1 MCAVIHIQSQIKPS
15 NWFRLSIALQIGGA
29 LGNVTDR
36 IRIGHV
42 TDFIDIGVSSWRW
55 PAFNIAM
62 HQSLPAYVSWCG
74 RFYYGTRIP

>member
-1 MCAVIHIQSQIKPS
+1 
-15 NWFRLSIALQIGGA
+15 LSIALQIGGA

-55 PAFNIAM
+55 PAFNIADASIITGLCLLVWTILLAEREY
-62 HQSLPAYVSWCG
+62 HDDHDQESV
-74 RFYYGTRIP
+74 